1 MDNTTPTTET
11 LKIDPTGSDFT
22 PTSYELPA
30 EDKARGEQL
39 LAEFNSNPLAAP
51 SPVEASESIKFRAP
65 ENLTAAI
72 LPPEKRAEV
81 ERKLVNV
88 SGSLRAEREDQLVR
102 EALIENSKAVR
113 VRAGVGEG
121 ATPLQREQYALA
133 GDIDRL
139 AREEWDIQFK
149 LAEVDRW
156 VPVYDAAG
164 KPVVDDRTGQQK
176 VEAIEKVQG
185 ERRKALEAHAASL
198 RYRIEL
204 LNGIEGDRR
213 IQRALAATIEAEKA
227 NARQLAERREAL
239 QMAEDMA
246 REERVRKNAESIARM
261 KGSKL

>member
-1 MDNTTPTTET
+1 MDNNPTTET

-39 LAEFNSNPLAAP
+39 LAEFNANPLAAP

-65 ENLTAAI
+65 ETLTAAI

-81 ERKLVNV
+81 ERKLGNV

-121 ATPLQREQYALA
+121 ASPLQREQFALA
-133 GDIDRL
+133 GDIDRHE
-139 AREEWDIQFK
+139 REYLDIQSQ
-149 LAEVDRW
+149 LAEVEKW
-156 VPVYDAAG
+156 VPVFDDTG
-164 KPVVDDRTGQQK
+164 KPVIDPDTGQQQVK
-176 VEAIEKVQG
+176 AIEKIKG
-185 ERRKALEAHAASL
+185 DRRGGMEARAQEL
-198 RYRIEL
+198 LYRIGL
-204 LNGIEGDRR
+204 LNGVEGDRR

-227 NARQLAERREAL
+227 NAQQLAERKEAK

-246 REERVRKNAESIARM
+246 REERVRRNAESIARM